1 MVPSSKRIVEDVL
14 RIVKS
19 LKEIVAARGCVVHSV
34 ARNGHR
40 WGASQLGAPRI
51 RSNGHVGA
59 QVKNSVM
66 KKFPLHEDALSV
78 EEEIINSYLAGN
90 AGASL
95 PINQDTAQGEP
106 VQQIPTAEVPV
117 HADTLLGDSALDDV
131 SITSTNSTDISVQEQ
146 IARM

>member
-19 LKEIVAARGCVVHSV
+19 LKAIVAAKGCVVHSV
-34 ARNGHR
+34 ARSGHR
-40 WGASQLGAPRI
+40 WGASQHGAPRN
-51 RSNGHVGA
+51 RANGHGGKR
-59 QVKNSVM
+59 VKNAVM

-78 EEEIINSYLAGN
+78 EESMINSYLAGIS
-90 AGASL
+90 GASL
-95 PINQDTAQGEP
+95 PINPDTAQGEP